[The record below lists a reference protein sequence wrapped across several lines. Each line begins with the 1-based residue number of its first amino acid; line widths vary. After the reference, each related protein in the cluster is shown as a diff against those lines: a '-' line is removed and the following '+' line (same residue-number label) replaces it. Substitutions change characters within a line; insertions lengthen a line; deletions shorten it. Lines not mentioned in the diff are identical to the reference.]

1 MSFDLS
7 LPAQLSGALGP
18 DLFLMGGSMLL
29 LLWSGWRP
37 ESDAHQRSVGIL
49 SIALCVL
56 TMVAVGYYAHE
67 GYTATVGAIAVDN
80 FRWAADEIFLIA
92 TVGTIAMS
100 LDYNRREGITP
111 GESHVLLLLATSGMM
126 ILAAARDLIIV
137 FLGIELM
144 SIAIYVLVGI
154 NRRRERSAEG
164 AIKYFLLGAFS
175 TAFLLYG
182 IALVYG
188 ATGETNFA
196 SIAANIGKFQ
206 LEHNALLLVG
216 VALLLVGFGFKVAAA
231 PFHMWAPDVYEGA
244 PTPITAYMA
253 AAVKAAA
260 FAAFFRLWLEAFPSL
275 LTTWH
280 QPVWWLAAITMVV
293 GNVVALA
300 QRNIKRLLA
309 YSSIAHAGY
318 ILVALV
324 VGTRLGSSA
333 FMFYL
338 FAYTMATLGSF
349 AVIVALGAR
358 GEDRMGVEEYAGLWT
373 VRPGLAGAMAVFM
386 LALLGFPIFGGIGF
400 FAKWYVLQAALQG
413 PFPQTRLAVL
423 LVLTSVVSAGY
434 YLYVVMVMFMK
445 PRDNTVALPER
456 TGGWTRAV
464 VWGAAAVI
472 LIFGLFPDVIVSLTR
487 RSTPAFTTDAP
498 PGAEPSPFPR
508 TTSEAKAEVVAL
520 GPDPL
525 PSGP

>member
-1 MSFDLS
+1 MGFDLS

-18 DLFLMGGSMLL
+18 DLLLMGGSMLL

-49 SIALCVL
+49 SIALCIL
-56 TMVAVGYYAHE
+56 TMIAVGFYAYE

-92 TVGTIAMS
+92 TIGTIAMS

-111 GESHVLLLLATSGMM
+111 GESHVLLLLSTSGMM

-144 SIAIYVLVGI
+144 SIAVYVLVGM
-154 NRRRERSAEG
+154 NRRKERSAEG

-188 ATGETNFA
+188 ATGETNFSRIA
-196 SIAANIGKFQ
+196 SSIGKFH
-206 LEHNALLLVG
+206 LESNALLLVG

-275 LTTWH
+275 LSAWH
-280 QPVWWLAAITMVV
+280 QSVWWLAAITMVV
-293 GNVVALA
+293 GNLVALA

-318 ILVALV
+318 ILVAMT

-338 FAYTMATLGSF
+338 FAYTMATLGAF
-349 AVIVALGAR
+349 AVVVALGSR

-400 FAKWYVLQAALQG
+400 FAKWYVLQAALQS
-413 PFPQTRLAVL
+413 PFPQTRLAIL
-423 LVLTSVVSAGY
+423 LVVTSLVSAGY

-445 PRDNTVALPER
+445 PRDHSVALPER

-464 VWGAAAVI
+464 VWGSAAVI
-472 LIFGLFPDVIVSLTR
+472 LIFGLFPDAIVSLTR
-487 RSTPAFTTDAP
+487 RSTPSFATDTPPAAAP
-498 PGAEPSPFPR
+498 MPTAASAAKTEVAAVRPDSL
-508 TTSEAKAEVVAL
+508 TS
-520 GPDPL
+520 GH
-525 PSGP
+525 